1 MIYYIYAQLLFIAL
15 IITVHASMNGDICMI
30 SLALTTILLIL
41 IQFILDYRKCSQ
53 YLLIFIITILSS
65 ELSI

>member
-15 IITVHASMNGDICMI
+15 IIIVGASMNGEIFMI
-30 SLALTTILLIL
+30 TLALTNSLLIM
-41 IQFILDYRKCSQ
+41 IQFVLDYQKYSQ
-53 YLLIFIITILSS
+53 YLLIFIITILST